1 MYKEQD
7 QHQICTYTHYYDVIV
22 MDKNYTAMCRFLYA
36 VVRVL
41 VMNRAQHRKTAF
53 TFILDSVFKSAR
65 IYLYQMGLRS
75 TGDRA
80 PAENVLRKLD
90 FLPIL
95 KCGITLI
102 CRWKSFLSMARLCH
116 VLLVHLSG
124 AYLSIRCHPRYMRCN
139 DCRS

>member
-7 QHQICTYTHYYDVIV
+7 PHQICTYTHYDDV
-22 MDKNYTAMCRFLYA
+22 MDKNYTAMGRFVYA
-36 VVRVL
+36 AVRVL
-41 VMNRAQHRKTAF
+41 VMNRAQRRTNAF
-53 TFILDSVFKSAR
+53 TFIPDSVFKSAR

-102 CRWKSFLSMARLCH
+102 RRWKSFLSMSRLCH
-116 VLLVHLSG
+116 VLSVHLSG
-124 AYLSIRCHPRYMRCN
+124 AYLSIRCHHRYMRCSN
-139 DCRS
+139 SQS